1 MKHEK
6 NYNGRKITKLL
17 IIFFC
22 FLSEAKK
29 EMLKLLVAYAI
40 SSMFDSPFPS
50 PTKSVLHRIPA
61 YQNEYTVTKKITS
74 NYLVSVDFLLA
85 LVEACSLEGDF
96 DVLGLVQVELTDDRY
111 AA

>member
-1 MKHEK
+1 
-6 NYNGRKITKLL
+6 
-17 IIFFC
+17 
-22 FLSEAKK
+22 
-29 EMLKLLVAYAI
+29 MLKFLVAYAI

-50 PTKSVLHRIPA
+50 PTKSTLHRIPA
-61 YQNEYTVTKKITS
+61 YQNEYTVTISKITS
-74 NYLVSVDFLLA
+74 NYLVSADFLLA